1 MKKIVLFSA
10 LILMAAVSVAQAP
23 KPVSKLVTI
32 AGQHGGG
39 QGSSSSGG
47 QGGGPQGGYQGG
59 GHGSGHNGGGHGGY
73 HHNSG
78 QNMGPPA
85 MCLADF
91 RMAMEAV
98 GRQTFDSDK
107 LRVSNQVLRGHFMS
121 SIQVRDMARLFT
133 FESYRVDFV
142 KAAYVKV
149 VDQQNF
155 YVVNDVFTFSSS
167 IAEVVNYTNSVGFAG
182 GGTWTSGHGGS
193 NGGGH
198 HNHAGP
204 CSSACGGNGGG
215 YGQNGYYGGGQ
226 AGGGAACGSGNGMT
240 YSGGMNSVPV
250 LPMCGMCSG
259 YHEVSL
265 VCEREFGNI
274 AFAIDNRTFE
284 SDKIL
289 VAKQALRGKMVSSDQ
304 VRRFMDLFT
313 FESTKLDFAKF
324 AFRMTIDPQNYYIV
338 NDGFTFSSSIRE
350 LDEFIRRG

>member
-1 MKKIVLFSA
+1 
-10 LILMAAVSVAQAP
+10 MAFDA
-23 KPVSKLVTI
+23 I
-32 AGQHGGG
+32 
-39 QGSSSSGG
+39 
-47 QGGGPQGGYQGG
+47 
-59 GHGSGHNGGGHGGY
+59 
-73 HHNSG
+73 
-78 QNMGPPA
+78 
-85 MCLADF
+85 
-91 RMAMEAV
+91 

-107 LRVSNQVLRGHFMS
+107 LRVANQVLRGHFMS
-121 SIQVRDMARLFT
+121 SMQVRDMAKLFT

-142 KAAYVKV
+142 KAAYPKV

-155 YVVNDVFTFSSS
+155 YVVNEVFTFSSS

-215 YGQNGYYGGGQ
+215 HGKNGYYGGGQ
-226 AGGGAACGSGNGMT
+226 PSGGAACGSGNGMT
-240 YSGGMNSVPV
+240 FSGGMNSVPV

-259 YHEVSL
+259 YHEISL

-284 SDKIL
+284 SDKIM

-313 FESTKLDFAKF
+313 FESTKLEFAKF
-324 AFRMTIDPQNYYIV
+324 AYRLTVDPQNYYIV